1 MTETEEGWEEELGKL
16 IEGLPAMV
24 EKLSAVREEILSTA
38 VMLAEIPSPTFGE
51 KERIRFALD
60 RFREN
65 GLEDAEVDEHGN
77 ATALIAGAKRENAIL
92 LMAHADT
99 VFDLETRHVVQVGP
113 NTISGPGIADNSI
126 GLATVISLPR
136 ILETLDLQLK
146 DDLLLLTNVESL
158 GRGNL
163 NGSQSFLET
172 VRLPVRAGICVEGAS
187 QGRLSHWGLGTMRG
201 EIRIRIPSNYD
212 WSRFGASGA
221 IGHLSRIVNRI
232 MQIPI
237 PKEPKTKMALGS
249 MRSGSTYNAVPLRG
263 LLRFEITSEEDE
275 VVNSLKT
282 RVEEVVEEFS
292 LETEVEAILEVI
304 AQRPNSGIPFAHPM
318 VKTTRRIMDALG
330 ISPKV
335 DPTTGDLNSLIQAGH
350 PGVTLGL
357 TTAENLGDETETIH
371 LPPLFAGIAQLI
383 ALLQAIDNG
392 LCVEQ

>member
-1 MTETEEGWEEELGKL
+1 MTVEGWEQELGKL
-16 IEGLPAMV
+16 LEDLPGMV
-24 EKLSAVREEILSTA
+24 EKLSAAREQILSTS
-38 VMLAEIPSPTFGE
+38 VMIAEIPSPTFGE
-51 KERIRFALD
+51 DERIRFALD

-65 GLEDAEVDEHGN
+65 GLEKAEIDEHGN
-77 ATALIAGAKRENAIL
+77 ASALIAGSKSENVIL

-99 VFDLETRHVVQVGP
+99 VFDADTPHVAQVGP

-146 DDLLLLTNVESL
+146 DDLLLLANVKSL

-172 VRLPVRAGICVEGAS
+172 IRLPIRAGICVEGAG
-187 QGRLSHWGLGTMRG
+187 QGRLSHCGLGTMRG
-201 EIRIRIPSNYD
+201 EIRIRIPSDYD

-249 MRSGSTYNAVPLRG
+249 LRSGSTYNAVPLRG
-263 LLRFEITSEEDE
+263 LLRFEITSEDDD
-275 VVNSLKT
+275 VVNSLQA
-282 RVEEVVEEFS
+282 RVKEVVEEFS
-292 LETEVEAILEVI
+292 LETGVEAMLEVI

-318 VKTTRRIMDALG
+318 VKSIRKIMGALE
-330 ISPKV
+330 IAPKV
-335 DPTTGDLNSLIQAGH
+335 HPTTGDLNSLIQAGH

-357 TTAENLGDETETIH
+357 TAAENLGDETETIH
-371 LPPLFAGIAQLI
+371 LPPLFPGIAQLVC
-383 ALLQAIDNG
+383 LLRAIDNG
-392 LCVEQ
+392 LCEEK